1 MSLDHG
7 ASFVKRQTWSEDAF
21 LGGRIIVS
29 QPRAGFRAGM
39 DSVLLG
45 AAVAAQS
52 ASLCDLGAGVG
63 TAALVAM
70 AHIEGLAATLV
81 EIQPELAA
89 LASVNLARNGFA
101 QRARI
106 VEADVAGP
114 GAARSAAGLL
124 PDSFASVIANPP
136 FFAAGGG
143 TPAADGS
150 RATAR
155 HMPRDALDAWL
166 RTAAGLAAP
175 DGEAIVIY
183 PATGLADLLAAFAPR
198 FGAVTVLPLT
208 PHPGADA
215 TRVLV
220 RGRKGSRAPLRLL
233 ASRAVHVEPG
243 GPRSAPFEAILRG
256 NARLDW

>member
-1 MSLDHG
+1 MSLDHDAG
-7 ASFVKRQTWSEDAF
+7 FVKRQTCSEDAF

-45 AAVAAQS
+45 AAVAADS
-52 ASLCDLGAGVG
+52 ASLCDLGAGAG
-63 TAALVAM
+63 TAAMVAM
-70 AHIEGLAATLV
+70 AQLEALTAVLV
-81 EIQPELAA
+81 EIQPALAA
-89 LASVNLARNGFA
+89 LAASNIERNGFA
-101 QRARI
+101 LRAQI
-106 VEADVAGP
+106 IEADVAGP
-114 GAARSAAGLL
+114 GAARHAAGLL
-124 PDSFASVIANPP
+124 PDSFSSVIANPP

-143 TPAADGS
+143 TPAPNGS

-155 HMPRDALDAWL
+155 HMPRDALDNWL
-166 RTAAGLAAP
+166 RTAASLAAP

-183 PATGLADLLAAFAPR
+183 PAAGLADLLSAFAPR
-198 FGAVTVLPLT
+198 FGALTVLPLS

-233 ASRAVHVEPG
+233 AGRAVHAQPG
-243 GPRSAPFEAILRG
+243 GPRSEGIESILRG